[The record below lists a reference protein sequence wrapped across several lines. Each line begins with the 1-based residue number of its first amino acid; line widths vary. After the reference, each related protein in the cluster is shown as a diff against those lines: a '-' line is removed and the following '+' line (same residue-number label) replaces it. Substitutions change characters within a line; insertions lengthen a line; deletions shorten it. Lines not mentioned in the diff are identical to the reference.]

1 MHIFKAPHQTQS
13 SGQFYISATLP
24 KQKVPS
30 IPVEEE
36 AEWTPE
42 PVWLCWQTEKC
53 LPMVGNHICTSQH
66 ALKKKKKYKI
76 YRYDYGLLPH

>member
-42 PVWLCWQTEKC
+42 PA
-53 LPMVGNHICTSQH
+53 CTRWRRDEIH
-66 ALKKKKKYKI
+66 ASDENRTPVVQPVAQSLY
-76 YRYDYGLLPH
+76 